1 MIMLRSLV
9 SNIGA
14 KFRSIFKLDPPQPIT
29 SIDEAQRY
37 LAGTSAYISQF
48 TLYAYV
54 KARAGTRFPE
64 LFENETY
71 LTSLKIARWHIFAA
85 CLSDLCLYFGAR
97 LAAQARCPAE
107 ECARITA
114 ELMGAALAEQE
125 QEDIPLADL
134 LAYLPQYQDRVSQ
147 LDWFSYAV
155 GPDAFTTSPE
165 ALMKWAPI
173 DEGMKAQDAG
183 NVTHNLAMRWKHIR
197 AELVQRLEADAVID
211 DAKNNGQLKSTS

>member
-1 MIMLRSLV
+1 MLRSLV

-14 KFRSIFKLDPPQPIT
+14 IFRKIFRLNPPPPIT
-29 SIDEAQRY
+29 TLAEAEHY

-71 LTSLKIARWHIFAA
+71 LTSLKIARWHIYAA

-97 LAAQARCPAE
+97 LAAQARCPAD
-107 ECARITA
+107 ECARITSQ
-114 ELMGAALAEQE
+114 LMAAALAQQNQDDIEQ
-125 QEDIPLADL
+125 DAL
-134 LAYLPQYQDRVSQ
+134 LAYLPRYEERIRQI
-147 LDWFSYAV
+147 DWFSYAV
-155 GPDAFTTSPE
+155 GPDAFSTSPE
-165 ALMKWAPI
+165 ALMEWAPI

-183 NVTHNLAMRWKHIR
+183 NVTHNLGMRWKHIR
-197 AELVQRLEADAVID
+197 AELVSRLEADAVLD
-211 DAKNNGQLKSTS
+211 DAKKTAQPM